1 MNENLENKI
10 NDVLTSSEQL
20 RNNLRENIE
29 KMNEWTFTQPK
40 SSLVTRESITKDAI
54 FWFVILLIIWI
65 LFLLTKGLLQ
75 TNASYEQD
83 LQTKIQKELEF
94 YETERIKLVDQWLAK
109 DTLKEPLYTWKSESK
124 DLTTD
129 KTISNSNK
137 DKNIWENVKIKLKR
151 FVQDSTPRTDKVV
164 ITSDKPFTVYK
175 NGEKKEKTYTRYE
188 IEKREQ
194 DMMNTT
200 NWKNEYYEFVSS
212 DKNTPLVIKS
222 RDRIPSWIKDE
233 DSRKRNN
240 DNQFLWKI
248 RYQNVNSEET
258 YINELPLEDYMKGI
272 AETASRTHKEKKKA
286 MSIMARSYIYFY
298 THSLFKKF
306 EWKSYDLEDDPATSQ
321 KYLGY
326 GYQQRNTEW
335 VDIVNE
341 TSWKVLVDEKNN
353 PFIAPYSTCTLRNEK
368 GELKRKTLE
377 QAKRWNE
384 KKWDI
389 YKFGTNVITDVEDTY
404 WECDAKQTAGHWVW
418 LSGNGSEKLASEH
431 NYKYDQIINYYF
443 KNITIKNIKDL

>member
-20 RNNLRENIE
+20 RNNLRENLE
-29 KMNEWTFTQPK
+29 KMDEWTFTTTQPK
-40 SSLVTRESITKDAI
+40 SSLVTRESLTKDSI
-54 FWFVILLIIWI
+54 FWFVILLIVWI

-94 YETERIKLVDQWLAK
+94 YEQERIKLVDQWLAT
-109 DTLKEPLYTWKSESK
+109 DTLKEPLYTWNKSESK
-124 DLTTD
+124 ILTTD
-129 KTISNSNK
+129 KNTSNQ
-137 DKNIWENVKIKLKR
+137 NIWENVKIKLKR

-164 ITSDKPFTVYK
+164 ITSDKPFIVYK
-175 NGEKKEKTYTRYE
+175 NGEKKEKEYTRYE

-212 DKNTPLVIKS
+212 DNNTPLVIKS

-248 RYQNVNSEET
+248 RYQNVNGEET
-258 YINELPLEDYMKGI
+258 YINELPLEQYMKGI

-286 MSIMARSYIYFY
+286 MSIIARSYIYFY

-306 EWKSYDLEDDPATSQ
+306 EWKPYDLEDDPSTSQ

-341 TSWKVLVDEKNN
+341 TQWKVLVDEKNN

-377 QAKRWNE
+377 QAKWTNE

-404 WECDAKQTAGHWVW
+404 WECDARQTAGHWVW

-431 NYKYDQIINYYF
+431 NYKYDQIIKYYF